1 MIVRTKFSV
10 LETDEPRVSAN
21 VLPRL
26 GVYIMTF
33 MIIAG
38 SAEFEVGRGE
48 GGGFTMGLTPRP
60 NPLPV
65 EIFVIFPDFLYVGG
79 VPQVL
84 QVAASLGVVA

>member
-10 LETDEPRVSAN
+10 LETDERRVSVN

-48 GGGFTMGLTPRP
+48 GGDSQWGSH
-60 NPLPV
+60 
-65 EIFVIFPDFLYVGG
+65 PDPILY
-79 VPQVL
+79 L
-84 QVAASLGVVA
+84 

>member
-10 LETDEPRVSAN
+10 LETDERRVSVN

-38 SAEFEVGRGE
+38 SAEFEVGRG
-48 GGGFTMGLTPRP
+48 GGGGGIYNGAHTQ
-60 NPLPV
+60 
-65 EIFVIFPDFLYVGG
+65 ILY
-79 VPQVL
+79 L
-84 QVAASLGVVA
+84 